1 MTEKKDQDG
10 PEESAFDKFV
20 RDEQGRFARQDE
32 TPEPAPAEPAPAS
45 QPAEVPPAPPQTASP
60 PPVAPD
66 PAAQP
71 QDAAWQMKAL
81 LDERD
86 KRQALQRQYEETQRK
101 LQEYEAKQQ
110 QQPELD
116 PLTDPDG
123 WKQSIVAQTRRE
135 VQNAMFAQSEVFAAQ
150 QHGQETVTAAM
161 QWLGNELQRDPSVW
175 SKIADNP
182 HPADFV
188 VKLHKRSQSYAKL
201 GDKDPEDFARE
212 WAMAN
217 RETLLQQ
224 FAQPGT
230 PPAGSPIPQPPARPP
245 LPRPSIASAPAAAP
259 VAKSDVMQNE
269 NELFSEVFSR
279 KR

>member
-1 MTEKKDQDG
+1 MTEDKDQDG
-10 PEESAFDKFV
+10 PEETAFDKFV
-20 RDEQGRFARQDE
+20 DRPRDDQGRFAKQD
-32 TPEPAPAEPAPAS
+32 EPAPADHAPAP
-45 QPAEVPPAPPQTASP
+45 QAEPQPAPPQSADP
-60 PPVAPD
+60 PPVTPAPEQ
-66 PAAQP
+66 PQP
-71 QDAAWQMKAL
+71 QDAEWRMKAL

-86 KRQALQRQYEETQRK
+86 KRQALERRLEERERK
-101 LQEYEAKQQ
+101 LQEYEARQTP
-110 QQPELD
+110 QPELD
-116 PLTDPDG
+116 PITDPEG

-135 VQNAMFAQSEVFAAQ
+135 IQNSMFAQSEVFAAQ

-161 QWLGNELQRDPSVW
+161 QWLGSQLQQDPSLW
-175 SKIADNP
+175 SKIEGNP

-212 WAMAN
+212 WALAN

-224 FAQPGT
+224 FAQPGA
-230 PPAGSPIPQPPARPP
+230 PAGSPSPQSPRAP

-259 VAKSDVMQNE
+259 TPKSDVMQNE
-269 NELFSEVFSR
+269 AELFSDVFR